1 MNLAAGAVGVVF
13 GAALFL
19 TGMADYDVIH
29 FGLLFRSPHLYL
41 MMIATLGTGGLLLA
55 LLRRRQVRS
64 VFGGPIAVTRD
75 AVERKHLAGGVIFGT
90 GWAVAG
96 TCPGAVAAMAASG
109 KPLALVVMAGVALG
123 VTLRDLQEER
133 TARSTPP
140 PQPRRFSLH
149 PRHI

>member
-1 MNLAAGAVGVVF
+1 MNVASMAVGLVF

-29 FGLLFRSPHLYL
+29 DGLLFRHAHLYL
-41 MMIATLGTGGLLLA
+41 TMIATLGTGIPLVWLLQ
-55 LLRRRQVRS
+55 RRGVRS
-64 VFGGPIAVTRD
+64 VFAGPVVAVRD
-75 AVERKHLAGGVIFGT
+75 VVQRKHLAGGVIFGT

-109 KPLALVVMAGVALG
+109 KPLALLTMAGIALG

-133 TARSTPP
+133 SVLRAPAPADVPVAAAS
-140 PQPRRFSLH
+140 SV
-149 PRHI
+149 

>member
-1 MNLAAGAVGVVF
+1 MNGAAGVVGVVF

-41 MMIATLGTGGLLLA
+41 MMIATLATGIPLLW
-55 LLRRRQVRS
+55 LLRRRQAPT
-64 VFGGPIAVTRD
+64 VFGGPVTVTRD
-75 AVERKHLAGGVIFGT
+75 AIERKHLAGGVIFGT

-109 KPLALVVMAGVALG
+109 KPLALVVMAGVAIG
-123 VTLRDLQEER
+123 ATLRDLQEER
-133 TARSTPP
+133 AAQPSPP
-140 PQPRRFSLH
+140 APQLSLH
-149 PRHI
+149 PRHP

>member
-1 MNLAAGAVGVVF
+1 MNLAAGVVGVVF

-41 MMIATLGTGGLLLA
+41 MMIATLATGIPLLW
-55 LLRRRQVRS
+55 LLRRRAART
-64 VFGGPIAVTRD
+64 VFGGPVTVTRD
-75 AVERKHLAGGVIFGT
+75 RVERKHLAGGVIFGT

-109 KPLALVVMAGVALG
+109 KPLALVVMAGVAAG

-133 TARSTPP
+133 ATRSTPP
-140 PQPRRFSLH
+140 APRPALH
-149 PRHI
+149 PQHP